1 MKYRKNPR
9 GETFFQ
15 PILMQYAA
23 RQFGISYRDF
33 YLDHRSLVDAN
44 LYSLE
49 ALEMDAVSLI
59 SDPYREAEAFGAR
72 FDYPENFVPICT
84 HYPVKTLADV
94 LALKNPDVYQAKRTR
109 DRIDGAAVYHQRLD
123 PTIPVIG
130 WIEGPLAEACDLV
143 GMSEIML
150 KLVMEPDFC
159 RLLLQKVTQTAKD
172 FARAQ
177 IEAGCQI
184 IGIGDAACS
193 QISPAMYREFVQ
205 PYHREIINDIHGS
218 GGLAKLHICGNITHL
233 LPDLKAVGADIV
245 DLDWMVDLDLAYQ
258 QLGDRI
264 IRCGNLD
271 PVAVIE
277 RSSVEQIIEMT
288 EVILEKEKDR
298 PFWLSGGCEITVD
311 TASEKLRA
319 MRDVS
324 R

>member
-23 RQFGISYRDF
+23 RQLGISYRDF
-33 YLDHRSLVDAN
+33 YLDHRALVDAN
-44 LYSLE
+44 LHCLE
-49 ALEMDAVSLI
+49 ALEMDAVNLI

-72 FDYPENFVPICT
+72 FDYPESFVPICT
-84 HYPVKTLADV
+84 HYPVKTLSDV
-94 LALKNPDVYQAKRTR
+94 HTLKNPDVYQAKRTR
-109 DRIDGAAVYHQRLD
+109 DRIDGAAFFRERLD
-123 PTIPVIG
+123 PKVPVIG

-143 GMSEIML
+143 GMSEMML
-150 KLVMEPDFC
+150 KLAMEPEFC
-159 RLLLQKVTQTAKD
+159 RLLLQKVVQTAKD

-193 QISPAMYREFVQ
+193 QISPVMYREFVLQ
-205 PYHREIINDIHGS
+205 HHREIIDDIHGS
-218 GGLAKLHICGNITHL
+218 GALVKLHICGNITHL
-233 LPDLKAVGADIV
+233 LPDLKAVGPDIL
-245 DLDWMVDLDLAYQ
+245 DLDWMVDLDHAYQ
-258 QLGDRI
+258 QLGDGI

-277 RSSVEQIIEMT
+277 RAGREQIIEQT
-288 EVILEKEKDR
+288 KTVLAKEKDR

-311 TASEKLRA
+311 TASEKLRV